1 MVRSEWWS
9 YNKMD
14 RREGIR
20 RQRVCGGMAAL
31 PLLPTCGGTDW
42 SGCRAFW
49 LLWRPSVSWQMAASK
64 CRAPGRLQ
72 LPHTTLLTPTC
83 TNWWPMK
90 KEEVEWRRCLFW
102 SPGYQAS
109 WVLMMMT
116 SQLLNKLIQFGSQP
130 VLTIKL
136 NIWRGRGYECG
147 PLHFSGIIIYALDKG
162 YWSQR
167 FGYMNAQPQIQT
179 RFCMKFRG
187 KKSLM
192 WQIFT
197 DHITRCLY
205 YNWVLKFLWF
215 AHYTSDWLSHLPRHF
230 IRRKS
235 VWSPL
240 YATLGQCARQEFF
253 PPKLDLH
260 KKLAIQVVCVLIVRH
275 HCACWCSVASVA
287 TPPQVFPSPCILHCH
302 WV

>member
-1 MVRSEWWS
+1 
-9 YNKMD
+9 
-14 RREGIR
+14 
-20 RQRVCGGMAAL
+20 
-31 PLLPTCGGTDW
+31 
-42 SGCRAFW
+42 
-49 LLWRPSVSWQMAASK
+49 
-64 CRAPGRLQ
+64 
-72 LPHTTLLTPTC
+72 
-83 TNWWPMK
+83 
-90 KEEVEWRRCLFW
+90 
-102 SPGYQAS
+102 
-109 WVLMMMT
+109 MMT

-187 KKSLM
+187 KKRLM

-230 IRRKS
+230 TRRKS

-260 KKLAIQVVCVLIVRH
+260 KKLAIQVVLLQALQLLPRYFHRPVSCTVTGFRVVLAGI
-275 HCACWCSVASVA
+275 A
-287 TPPQVFPSPCILHCH
+287 VFFFFTLQDLDLQPCQDI
-302 WV
+302 